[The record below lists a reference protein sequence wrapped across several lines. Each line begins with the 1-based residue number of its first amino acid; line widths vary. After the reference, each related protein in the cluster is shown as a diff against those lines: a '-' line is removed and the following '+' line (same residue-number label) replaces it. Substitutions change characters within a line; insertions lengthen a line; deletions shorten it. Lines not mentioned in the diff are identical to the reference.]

1 MSKAKILVT
10 GADGFIGKNL
20 CVHLLESGEYE
31 ILKFQRD
38 NSDVQLASMVS
49 RADVIVHLA
58 GENRPKNSTLY
69 EVGNVGLAQK
79 LSNAITRSGNKAP
92 VIFTSSAQ
100 ADRGGE
106 YGQSKRKA
114 EVIFEKLGSKNGN
127 PVAIYRLPNVFGK
140 WARPNYNSAVAT
152 FCSNIATDL
161 PIQIHDAKA
170 LVSLVYIDDVI
181 ANFIAYI
188 KDAESGVNVREIKP
202 VYQITVGEL
211 AQKIDRYKQ
220 SRLSLTAEAV
230 GGGLDRALYATF
242 MSYYQPAQFSYDFPI
257 YGDERGVFAEVLKT
271 GNSGQFSFFTARPGE
286 VRGGHYHHTKSEK
299 FIIVKGK
306 AKFGFR
312 HLLTNQ
318 TYQIEVSGDKPCVVE
333 TIPGWVHNIVNVGN
347 DELIAILW
355 ANEVFDRKLPDTY
368 KASV

>member
-1 MSKAKILVT
+1 MNKTKILVT

-20 CVHLLESGEYE
+20 CVHLLESGEHE

-38 NSDVQLASMVS
+38 DSDVQLASKVS
-49 RADVIVHLA
+49 LADAIVHLA
-58 GENRPKNSTLY
+58 GENRPKDSALY

-79 LSNAITRSGNKAP
+79 LSDAISQCGNKAP

-100 ADRGGE
+100 ANIENE

-114 EVIFEKLGSKNGN
+114 EAIFEGLASKNGN

-152 FCSNIATDL
+152 FCSNIANDL
-161 PIQIHDAKA
+161 PIQIHDPKA
-170 LVSLVYIDDVI
+170 PVSLVYIDDVI
-181 ANFIAYI
+181 ANFLAYI
-188 KDAESGVNVREIKP
+188 KDAESGLNMREIAP
-202 VYQITVGEL
+202 IYQITVGEL
-211 AQKIDRYKQ
+211 AQKIDRYKR
-220 SRLSLTAEAV
+220 SRLNLTAEAV

-242 MSYYQPAQFSYDFPI
+242 MSYYQPAQFIYDFPV
-257 YGDERGVFAEVLKT
+257 YGDERGMFAEVLKT
-271 GNSGQFSFFTARPGE
+271 SSNGQISFFTARPGE

-299 FIIVKGK
+299 FIVVKGR

-312 HLLTNQ
+312 HLFTNEICE
-318 TYQIEVSGDKPCVVE
+318 IEVSGEKPCVVE
-333 TIPGWVHNIVNVGN
+333 TIPGWAHNIANVG
-347 DELIAILW
+347 DSELIALLW
-355 ANEVFDRKLPDTY
+355 ANEVFDRNLPDTY